1 MKSKKINYRL
11 SLIAAVAASVV
22 LAACGGGD
30 GGGSNST
37 GSNSGTGGNGNSGGS
52 TPPAQ
57 TPTSGNVNSPTYS
70 AGSMELA
77 AFTLLNQQRQACGFP
92 ALTENT
98 TLDQAAKAHV
108 QYLATNNAVVDEEVS
123 GNQGFTGVTYA
134 DRATHFGYPSSS
146 VLVTGVS
153 AGYYTNATLTDA
165 QYGEQLVYQ
174 WLSGVYHIAVAAWPI
189 TTVGVGMNK
198 ITFNGFP
205 QVQGSL
211 TIANLQPMTTSGPLT
226 FPCQGTTGVA
236 YKAGGESPTPP
247 GTSGPWGTPVAVAGN
262 PADTIVMQSGT
273 MTDTSG
279 NVISLKVLDSA
290 TDPNKL
296 LPKFEGVA
304 YPVAP
309 LSPNTSYSVVLT
321 GTYNGTPFTRTF
333 SFTTGTVTG

>member
-1 MKSKKINYRL
+1 MTKFVTSFAL
-11 SLIAAVAASVV
+11 CAM
-22 LAACGGGD
+22 LAACGGGGD
-30 GGGSNST
+30 GGSST
-37 GSNSGTGGNGNSGGS
+37 GGNSGAGTGGGNSGGS

-70 AGSMELA
+70 TGSMELA

-108 QYLATNNAVVDEEVS
+108 QYLATNNAMADEEVS
-123 GNQGFTGVTYA
+123 GNPGFTGVTYA
-134 DRATHFGYPSSS
+134 DRAAHFGYPSGS

-153 AGYYTNATLTDA
+153 AGYYTNATLTDT

-198 ITFNGFP
+198 ATFNGFP
-205 QVQGSL
+205 QIQGSL
-211 TIANLQPMTTSGPLT
+211 TIANLQQITTSGPLT

-236 YKAGGESPTPP
+236 YKAAGESPTPP
-247 GTSGPWGTPVAVAGN
+247 NTSGAWGTPVAVAGN
-262 PADTIVMQSGT
+262 PTDTIQMQSGT

-279 NVISLKVLDSA
+279 NVITLKVLDSA

-304 YPVAP
+304 YPATP

-333 SFTTGTVTG
+333 TFTTGTVAG